1 MEMDQAA
8 GVQHVIERLKASHI
22 LHSHAEFT
30 PMAGTGNA
38 NVIECSWL
46 LKRDPNRPNQIARPI
61 RIFISDRAADMI
73 CKATG
78 KMLDHVDK
86 KIIEVTATKMNRDKY
101 DEGAG
106 FEKGALVAPFDVH
119 ISDMEIR

>member
-1 MEMDQAA
+1 
-8 GVQHVIERLKASHI
+8 
-22 LHSHAEFT
+22 
-30 PMAGTGNA
+30 
-38 NVIECSWL
+38 

-119 ISDMEIR
+119 ISDMELD

>member
-1 MEMDQAA
+1 
-8 GVQHVIERLKASHI
+8 
-22 LHSHAEFT
+22 
-30 PMAGTGNA
+30 
-38 NVIECSWL
+38 
-46 LKRDPNRPNQIARPI
+46 
-61 RIFISDRAADMI
+61 MI

-86 KIIEVTATKMNRDKY
+86 KIIEVTATKMNRENY

-119 ISDMEIR
+119 ISDMELD